1 VGFEFTNLVV
11 IGTDCTGS
19 CKFNYHTMTTMLA
32 PMFVGGMLDVVICV
46 HAYTDIIL
54 AINVVK
60 FMNQNGPDFTFQQF
74 NGRP

>member
-1 VGFEFTNLVV
+1 
-11 IGTDCTGS
+11 
-19 CKFNYHTMTTMLA
+19 MTTMLA

-46 HAYTDIIL
+46 HVYTDIIL